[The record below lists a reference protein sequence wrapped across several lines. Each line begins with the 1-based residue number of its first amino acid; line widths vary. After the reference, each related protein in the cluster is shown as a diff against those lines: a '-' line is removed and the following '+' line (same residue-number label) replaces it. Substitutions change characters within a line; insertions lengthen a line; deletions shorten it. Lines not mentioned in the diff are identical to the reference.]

1 MGPIGSE
8 GWVQEGEKELS
19 LSLLWA
25 VNVLP
30 VRLMQSHDSAIHAIH
45 VAL

>member
-1 MGPIGSE
+1 MGPISSK

-30 VRLMQSHDSAIHAIH
+30 VRLMQTRESAIRAIH